1 MVAQVRRND
10 GLLLGSTQQGL
21 ISRGTHTH
29 TQMQVTLDHRSF
41 VALYSFLACRRSA
54 DCDHLVHRYHENQW
68 SNEVI
73 WGNYM
78 GATRLR
84 LWRVK
89 GIQHD
94 GTYLQ
99 DDWFVVKL
107 E

>member
-1 MVAQVRRND
+1 MVAQVRRNE
-10 GLLLGSTQQGL
+10 GLLLGSTQRGL

-29 TQMQVTLDHRSF
+29 TQRCKLRTLDHRSF
-41 VALYSFLACRRSA
+41 VALFSFLGCRRSA
-54 DCDHLVHRYHENQW
+54 NCYPLVHRYYEDQLSNQ
-68 SNEVI
+68 VI

-99 DDWFVVKL
+99 DDWL
-107 E
+107 

>member
-10 GLLLGSTQQGL
+10 GLLLGSTQRGL

-41 VALYSFLACRRSA
+41 VALYSCLGCRRRANSYP
-54 DCDHLVHRYHENQW
+54 LVHRYYEDQM

-78 GATRLR
+78 GVTRLR
-84 LWRVK
+84 LW
-89 GIQHD
+89 
-94 GTYLQ
+94 
-99 DDWFVVKL
+99 
-107 E
+107 

>member
-10 GLLLGSTQQGL
+10 GLLLGSTQRGL

-41 VALYSFLACRRSA
+41 VALYSFLGCN
-54 DCDHLVHRYHENQW
+54 CYHLVHRHYQDQL

-78 GATRLR
+78 GATRSR
-84 LWRVK
+84 LQR
-89 GIQHD
+89 
-94 GTYLQ
+94 
-99 DDWFVVKL
+99 KL
-107 E
+107 IVSEIKIKVEYYDSPTALTRTI